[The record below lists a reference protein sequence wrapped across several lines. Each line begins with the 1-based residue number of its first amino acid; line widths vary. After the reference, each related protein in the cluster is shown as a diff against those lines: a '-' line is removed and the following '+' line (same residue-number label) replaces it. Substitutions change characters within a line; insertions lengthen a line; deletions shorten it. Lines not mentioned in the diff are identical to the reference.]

1 LLCVI
6 YLIQT
11 IPIFGRAKK
20 MEKKK
25 KKYLHKLRS
34 KFRLVILN
42 DETFEEKVS
51 LKLSRMNV
59 FVFFG
64 GSIILL
70 IIGMITLIAFTP
82 LREYIPGYASTE
94 LRREALKLAIRA
106 DSLEQRLA
114 LNNQQ
119 LRSIQN
125 IINGEI
131 PMNEMD
137 TATEQDIAKPDA
149 EELEASEKENDLRT
163 FVDEED
169 RFNIPSNPSAL
180 SHFSF
185 FTPVKGMI
193 TGKYNLQEDH
203 PAVDIVADKN
213 APVKSCLSGTVL
225 MAEWTSQTGYVMV
238 IQHNQNL
245 ISIYKHNSALLKKQ
259 GDLVRTGEV
268 IAIIGNSGEQSTGPH
283 LHFELWHMG
292 IPVNPE
298 NFIAF

>member
-1 LLCVI
+1 
-6 YLIQT
+6 
-11 IPIFGRAKK
+11 

-25 KKYLHKLRS
+25 KKYLNKLRS

-64 GSIILL
+64 GSLIILV
-70 IIGMITLIAFTP
+70 IAMITLIAFTP

-94 LRREALKLAIRA
+94 LRREALTLAIKA
-106 DSLEQRLA
+106 DSLQRQLA

-119 LRSIQN
+119 LQSIQN
-125 IINGEI
+125 IINGVVPLGET
-131 PMNEMD
+131 D
-137 TATEQDIAKPDA
+137 TVTELNIEKPDA
-149 EELEASEKENDLRT
+149 DALDASEKENDLRT
-163 FVDEED
+163 FVEEED
-169 RFNIPSNPSAL
+169 QFNLPINQSAL

-185 FTPVKGMI
+185 FTPVKGII
-193 TGKYNLQEDH
+193 TSPYNLKDNH
-203 PAVDIVADKN
+203 PAVDVVAKKN

-245 ISIYKHNSALLKKQ
+245 ISIYKHNSALLKNQ